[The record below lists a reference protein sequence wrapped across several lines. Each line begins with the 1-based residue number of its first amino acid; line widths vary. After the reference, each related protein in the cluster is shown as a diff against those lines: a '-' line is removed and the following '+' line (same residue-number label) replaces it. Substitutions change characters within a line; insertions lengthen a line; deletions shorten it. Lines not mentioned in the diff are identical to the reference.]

1 MYCFDKSKKQMY
13 LHQEV
18 LDIITAELKLNPQLM
33 RVLENKM

>member
-18 LDIITAELKLNPQLM
+18 LDIITAELNYQLM
-33 RVLENKM
+33 RVLENEV